1 MRLPRIALT
10 MGDPAGIGP
19 EIAVRLARAVSAGK
33 VSPADVAVYGAPDVV
48 EEAARRFA
56 PGFTPRTVA
65 CSDLGFSQIRPG
77 KLDARCGLAAL
88 ECFRTATLDA
98 IAGKVDAIVTCPIN
112 KAAVNLAG
120 IPFTGHTELLAS
132 LCGVRDFVM
141 MQSAGELRVVFVSTH
156 IPLAQVPSA
165 VTFDRI
171 VTVTRLLRDAIVAEG
186 IVHPK
191 IAVAALNPHA
201 GENGNMGK
209 EDETVVK
216 PAVRALA
223 EEGFSIEGPFP
234 PDTLF
239 IESIRSKFDGIVS
252 MYHDQGHIPFKML
265 AFDRG
270 VNSTLGL
277 PVIRTSVDHGT
288 AFEIAWKGA
297 ASIGSLTAAYELAR
311 KRAVSRIAN
320 A

>member
-19 EIAVRLARAVSAGK
+19 EIAVRLARAVDAGK
-33 VSPADVAVYGAPDVV
+33 TSPAEILLYGAPNVID
-48 EEAARRFA
+48 EAVRRFT
-56 PGFTPRTVA
+56 PGFCPRIVS
-65 CSDLGFSQIRPG
+65 CSDLKFSQIHPG

-141 MQSAGELRVVFVSTH
+141 MQSAGDLRVVFATTH
-156 IPLAQVPSA
+156 IALAQVPSA

-171 VTVTRLLRDAIVAEG
+171 VTVTHLLRDAIVAEG
-186 IVHPK
+186 IAHPK

-201 GENGNMGK
+201 GENGNMGR
-209 EDETVVK
+209 EDEDVVK

-223 EEGFSIEGPFP
+223 DEGILIQGPFP

-239 IESIRSKFDGIVS
+239 IESIRSQFDGIVS

-265 AFDRG
+265 AFDCG

-288 AFEIAWKGA
+288 AFEIAWKGV
-297 ASIGSLTAAYELAR
+297 ASVGSLAAAFEIAC
-311 KRAVSRIAN
+311 KRALSRIAN